1 MTSTM
6 INKVSEYHNRL
17 VVAVAQFRGQELT
30 QAQVLD
36 CYSDAYPNSDN
47 DLQWIQASDHSKNH
61 INRAPCVCSETVMSI
76 FERTGHGKYKVL

>member
-17 VVAVAQFRGQELT
+17 VVAVAQSRGQELT
-30 QAQVLD
+30 QAQILD
-36 CYSDAYPNSDN
+36 CYLEAYPNSDN

-61 INRAPCVCSETVMSI
+61 TNSAPCLCSGTVMSI
-76 FERTGHGKYKVL
+76 FERISHGKYRVL